1 MACGMHYL
9 YPYAIDQATE
19 WSAAW
24 VWRRPASRNTYSCA
38 MEPATIRGG
47 GCNRMCPGRPSPRL
61 QLHRRLRLLL
71 LLLRGLPW
79 SELRGR
85 LPPPYHERRPLLA
98 AVHGVTHRSRGPP
111 ACSGPGGEEER
122 EESPRRSDALR
133 EAAAV
138 LRCSGSAALQR
149 CVVPGPQPADS
160 TVRDL
165 FRPVLT

>member
-111 ACSGPGGEEER
+111 ACSGRPSGPGRRGGEGGEPSPLRCPER
-122 EESPRRSDALR
+122 GCGGAP
-133 EAAAV
+133 V
-138 LRCSGSAALQR
+138 LRFGSAAAL
-149 CVVPGPQPADS
+149 CCS
-160 TVRDL
+160 
-165 FRPVLT
+165 RPTARRLHRA